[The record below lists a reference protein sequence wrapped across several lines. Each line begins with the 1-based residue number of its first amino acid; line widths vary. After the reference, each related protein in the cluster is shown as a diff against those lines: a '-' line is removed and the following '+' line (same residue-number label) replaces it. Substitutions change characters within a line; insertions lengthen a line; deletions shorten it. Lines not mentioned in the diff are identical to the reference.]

1 MAKKQGMK
9 KPAAKVTRP
18 TAKVAKPTSKP
29 SVAKKQAKA
38 PGKSPP
44 RVKWLDD
51 KSGAPL
57 IEGYAR
63 RLSSFMNALADGKVE
78 ETEVKEQEERLV
90 ELMREVEPLLDAEQ
104 HAKVTE
110 LLCELT
116 AYDIMQI
123 LNSLEQSRPK
133 TEFRG

>member
-1 MAKKQGMK
+1 MAKKQGKK

-29 SVAKKQAKA
+29 TDARREVKA
-38 PGKSPP
+38 PGKSP
-44 RVKWLDD
+44 RIKWLDD

-78 ETEVKEQEERLV
+78 EAEVKEQEERLV
-90 ELMREVEPLLDAEQ
+90 ELMREVEPILDAEQ

-123 LNSLEQSRPK
+123 LHSIEQSRPR

>member
-1 MAKKQGMK
+1 MAKKHGKK
-9 KPAAKVTRP
+9 KPAAKVT
-18 TAKVAKPTSKP
+18 KPATKP
-29 SVAKKQAKA
+29 SDGRKPAKA
-38 PGKSPP
+38 PAKASP
-44 RVKWLDD
+44 RIKWLDD

-78 ETEVKEQEERLV
+78 EAEVKEQEERLV
-90 ELMREVEPLLDAEQ
+90 ELMREVEPILDAEQ

-123 LNSLEQSRPK
+123 LHSLEQSRPK

>member
-1 MAKKQGMK
+1 MAKTQGKK
-9 KPAAKVTRP
+9 KPAAKVTKP
-18 TAKVAKPTSKP
+18 ASKPPAAKV
-29 SVAKKQAKA
+29 QAKA
-38 PGKSPP
+38 PGKPHP

-57 IEGYAR
+57 IEAYAR

-78 ETEVKEQEERLV
+78 EAEVKEQQERLV
-90 ELMREVEPLLDAEQ
+90 ELMKEVEPLLDAEQ

-123 LNSLEQSRPK
+123 LHSIEQSRPK
-133 TEFRG
+133 TEFHG

>member
-1 MAKKQGMK
+1 MAKKQGKK
-9 KPAAKVTRP
+9 KPV
-18 TAKVAKPTSKP
+18 AKVAKPTSKP
-29 SVAKKQAKA
+29 SNARKPAKA
-38 PGKSPP
+38 PGKPSP
-44 RVKWLDD
+44 RIRWLDD

-78 ETEVKEQEERLV
+78 EAEVKEQEERLV
-90 ELMREVEPLLDAEQ
+90 ELMKEVEPILDAEQ

-123 LNSLEQSRPK
+123 LNSIEKSRPK
-133 TEFRG
+133 TQFRG